1 MQGSSTSAMITH
13 AVRPVLE
20 QMQEREIV
28 VQDQALNQL
37 RERRVEGERIL

>member
-20 QMQEREIV
+20 QMQGREIL
-28 VQDQALNQL
+28 QDPALNQL
-37 RERRVEGERIL
+37 QERSVEGERIL